1 MHKIELS
8 RNLLVVVV
16 VLVDVTTVRVE
27 LYIASRMRWWLV
39 AMMI

>member
-16 VLVDVTTVRVE
+16 VVVDVTTVRVE

>member
-16 VLVDVTTVRVE
+16 VVVDVTTVRVE
-27 LYIASRMRWWLV
+27 LYIANRMRWWLV

>member
-16 VLVDVTTVRVE
+16 MVVDVTTVRVE